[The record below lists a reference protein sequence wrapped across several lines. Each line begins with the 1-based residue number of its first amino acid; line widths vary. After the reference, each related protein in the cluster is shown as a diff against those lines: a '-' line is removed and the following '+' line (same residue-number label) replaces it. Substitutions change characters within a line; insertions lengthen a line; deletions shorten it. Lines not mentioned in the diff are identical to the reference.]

1 MSPLLAL
8 SGHVLPAAGT
18 GGTAHEAA
26 RAQIHLRA
34 GGLVIG
40 GDALFNRRTKQLA
53 ALTVQQAGPAA
64 YQWREIAAAL
74 ISSTDV
80 NEPD

>member
-1 MSPLLAL
+1 
-8 SGHVLPAAGT
+8 
-18 GGTAHEAA
+18 
-26 RAQIHLRA
+26 LRA

-53 ALTVQQAGPAA
+53 ALTVQHAVRAV
-64 YQWREIAAAL
+64 YQWPEIAAAL